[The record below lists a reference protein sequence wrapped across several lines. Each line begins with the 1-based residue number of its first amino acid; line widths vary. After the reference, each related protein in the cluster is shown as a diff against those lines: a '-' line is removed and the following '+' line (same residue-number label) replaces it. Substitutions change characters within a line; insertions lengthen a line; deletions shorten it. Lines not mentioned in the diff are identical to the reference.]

1 MSRVLSN
8 FRLSFPQRGKV
19 ASGVL
24 QSAGC
29 RMRERPGLREETGN
43 GLREETGNQKGGF
56 SLITLQ
62 CAHWREL
69 PPLGEAL
76 PAVGAAISRPL
87 FPTLTSAL

>member
-29 RMRERPGLREETGN
+29 RMRERP